1 MKVVSVI
8 NYKGGVGKTTITANL
23 ASEMVCRGKKVLV
36 IDLDPQTNLTF
47 SYMRVEEWSKTYEK
61 EKTIKYWF
69 DSIIDGT
76 RPVPSFKELIVK
88 KSGVDLICSHLGL
101 IDVDI
106 ELAAGLSAGTERQ
119 HRNNFVK
126 TYSYIKNELNRL
138 KGQYDIVLFDCPP
151 NFSIV
156 TKNALIAS
164 DYYIVPAKMDY
175 LSTLGINQLKN
186 HVVSL
191 VKQFNDYITD
201 ERKRAN
207 PTFLGVIATM
217 IAVRNNEP
225 ISAQKVYIQQ
235 LKRNKIDIF
244 DSKIRENKTIYAD
257 APEYGIPV
265 VCQSVSVGGTYGQ
278 VVSELKDLTTE
289 FMGKVGI

>member
-1 MKVVSVI
+1 M
-8 NYKGGVGKTTITANL
+8 
-23 ASEMVCRGKKVLV
+23 V

-47 SYMRVEEWSKTYEK
+47 SYMKVEEWSSTYEK

-76 RPVPSFKELIVK
+76 RPIPSFKSLIVK
-88 KSGVDLICSHLGL
+88 KSDVDLICSHLGL

-119 HRNNFVK
+119 HKNNFVK
-126 TYSYIKNELNRL
+126 TYSYIKNELKTL
-138 KGQYDIVLFDCPP
+138 ETEYDVVLFDCPP

-164 DYYIVPAKMDY
+164 NYYIVPAKMDY

-186 HVVSL
+186 HVDSL
-191 VKQFNDYITD
+191 VKQYNNYVS
-201 ERKRAN
+201 EENRRAN
-207 PTFLGVIATM
+207 PIFLGVIATM
-217 IAVRNNEP
+217 IAVRNGEP
-225 ISAQKVYIQQ
+225 ILAQQTYIQQ
-235 LKRNKIDIF
+235 LKRNKITIF
-244 DSKIRENKTIYAD
+244 DSTIRENKTIYAD

-265 VCQSVSVGGTYGQ
+265 VCKSVSAGSTYEQ
-278 VVSELKDLTTE
+278 VVLELQDLATE
-289 FMGKVGI
+289 FIRKVGV

>member
-1 MKVVSVI
+1 MKVVSII

-23 ASEMVCRGKKVLV
+23 ASEMACRGKRVLV

-47 SYMRVEEWSKTYEK
+47 SYMKVEEWSKTYEK

-76 RPVPSFKELIVK
+76 KPVPSFKDLIVRK
-88 KSGVDLICSHLGL
+88 NGVDLICSHLGL

-119 HRNNFVK
+119 HRNNFIK
-126 TYSYIKNELNRL
+126 TYSYIKNELNTL

-186 HVVSL
+186 HVTSL
-191 VKQFNDYITD
+191 VNQYNDYVTD
-201 ERKRAN
+201 ESKMAK
-207 PTFLGVIATM
+207 PIFLGVIATM
-217 IAVRNNEP
+217 IAVRNDEP

-235 LKRNKIDIF
+235 LKRNGITIF

-257 APEYGIPV
+257 AKSRASIEADKWKYIWSG
-265 VCQSVSVGGTYGQ
+265 SV
-278 VVSELKDLTTE
+278 
-289 FMGKVGI
+289 

>member
-1 MKVVSVI
+1 MKVVSII

-23 ASEMVCRGKKVLV
+23 ASEMAGKGKRVLA

-47 SYMRVEEWSKTYEK
+47 SYMKVEEWSSTYEK
-61 EKTIKYWF
+61 KKTIKYWF
-69 DSIIDGT
+69 DSIIEGT
-76 RPVPSFKELIVK
+76 RPAPSFKNLIVK
-88 KSGVDLICSHLGL
+88 KNGVDLICSHLGL

-119 HRNNFVK
+119 HRNNFIK
-126 TYSYIKNELNRL
+126 TYSYIKNELSMLRE
-138 KGQYDIVLFDCPP
+138 QYDIVLFDCPP

-191 VKQFNDYITD
+191 VKQYNDYITD
-201 ERKRAN
+201 EGKRVN
-207 PTFLGVIATM
+207 PIFLGVIATM

-235 LKRNKIDIF
+235 LKRNKITIF

-265 VCQSVSVGGTYGQ
+265 VCQSVSPGSTYDH
-278 VVSELKDLTTE
+278 VVSELKDLTAE
-289 FMGKVGI
+289 FMRKVGI

>member
-1 MKVVSVI
+1 MKVVSII

-23 ASEMVCRGKKVLV
+23 ASEMAYRGKRVLV

-47 SYMRVEEWSKTYEK
+47 SYMKVEEWSKTYEK

-76 RPVPSFKELIVK
+76 KPVPSFKELIVRK
-88 KSGVDLICSHLGL
+88 NGVDLICSHLGL

-119 HRNNFVK
+119 HRNNFIK
-126 TYSYIKNELNRL
+126 TYSYIKNELNTL
-138 KGQYDIVLFDCPP
+138 KEQYDIVLFDCPP

-186 HVVSL
+186 HVASL
-191 VKQFNDYITD
+191 VNQYNDYIMD
-201 ERKRAN
+201 ESKMAK
-207 PTFLGVIATM
+207 PIFLGVIATM

-235 LKRNKIDIF
+235 LKRNGITIF

-265 VCQSVSVGGTYGQ
+265 VCQIVSSGSTYGH

-289 FMGKVGI
+289 FTRKVGI

>member
-8 NYKGGVGKTTITANL
+8 NYKGGVGKTTVTANL
-23 ASEMVCRGKKVLV
+23 ASEMVRRGIKVLV

-47 SYMRVEEWSKTYEK
+47 SYMKVEEWSSTYEK

-76 RPVPSFKELIVK
+76 RPIPSFKSLIVK

-119 HRNNFVK
+119 HKNNFVK
-126 TYSYIKNELNRL
+126 TYSYVKNELKTL
-138 KGQYDIVLFDCPP
+138 ETEYDVVLFDCPP

-175 LSTLGINQLKN
+175 PSTLGINQLKN
-186 HVVSL
+186 HVDSL
-191 VKQFNDYITD
+191 VKQYNNYVS
-201 ERKRAN
+201 EENRRAN
-207 PTFLGVIATM
+207 PIFLGVIATM
-217 IAVRNNEP
+217 IAVRNGDP
-225 ISAQKVYIQQ
+225 ILAQQTYIQQ
-235 LKRNKIDIF
+235 LKRNKITIF
-244 DSKIRENKTIYAD
+244 DSTIRENKTIYAD

-265 VCQSVSVGGTYGQ
+265 VCKSVSAGSTYEQ
-278 VVSELKDLTTE
+278 VVLELQDLATE
-289 FMGKVGI
+289 FIRKVGV

>member
-8 NYKGGVGKTTITANL
+8 NYKGGVGKTTVTANL
-23 ASEMVCRGKKVLV
+23 ASEMVRRGKKVLV

-47 SYMRVEEWSKTYEK
+47 SYMKVEEWSSTYEK

-76 RPVPSFKELIVK
+76 RPIPSFKSLIVK
-88 KSGVDLICSHLGL
+88 KSDVDLICSHLGL

-119 HRNNFVK
+119 HKNNFVK
-126 TYSYIKNELNRL
+126 TYSYIKNELKTL
-138 KGQYDIVLFDCPP
+138 ETEYDVVLFDCPP

-164 DYYIVPAKMDY
+164 NYYIVPAKMDY

-186 HVVSL
+186 HVDSL
-191 VKQFNDYITD
+191 VKQYNNYVS
-201 ERKRAN
+201 EENRRAN
-207 PTFLGVIATM
+207 PIFLGVIATM
-217 IAVRNNEP
+217 IAVRNGEP
-225 ISAQKVYIQQ
+225 ILAQQTYIQQ
-235 LKRNKIDIF
+235 LKRNKITIF
-244 DSKIRENKTIYAD
+244 DSTIRENKTIYAD

-265 VCQSVSVGGTYGQ
+265 VCKSVSAGSTYEQ
-278 VVSELKDLTTE
+278 VVLELQDLATE
-289 FMGKVGI
+289 FIRKVGV

>member
-1 MKVVSVI
+1 MKVVSII
-8 NYKGGVGKTTITANL
+8 NYKGGVGKTTVTANL
-23 ASEMVCRGKKVLV
+23 ASEMVRRKKKVLV

-47 SYMRVEEWSKTYEK
+47 SYMKVEEWSQTYE
-61 EKTIKYWF
+61 EKRTIKYWF

-76 RPVPSFKELIVK
+76 KPIPTFKELIVNK
-88 KSGVDLICSHLGL
+88 NGVDLICSHLGL

-126 TYSYIKNELNRL
+126 TYSYIKNEL
-138 KGQYDIVLFDCPP
+138 KTIEEEYDIVLFDCPP

-186 HVVSL
+186 HVDSL
-191 VKQFNDYITD
+191 VKQFNNYISD
-201 ERKRAN
+201 ENKKAN
-207 PTFLGVIATM
+207 PVFLGVIATM

-225 ISAQKVYIQQ
+225 ISAQKTYIQQ
-235 LKRNKIDIF
+235 LKRNGIEIF
-244 DSKIRENKTIYAD
+244 DSMIRENKTIYAD

-265 VCQSVSVGGTYGQ
+265 VCQSVSGGNTYRQ

>member
-23 ASEMVCRGKKVLV
+23 ASEMVRKNKRVLV

-47 SYMRVEEWSKTYEK
+47 SYIKVEKWRSEYEK
-61 EKTIKYWF
+61 NRTIKYWF

-76 RPVPSFKELIVK
+76 RPIPTFRDLIVK
-88 KSGVDLICSHLGL
+88 NNGVDLICSHLGL

-119 HRNNFVK
+119 HKNNFIK
-126 TYSYIKNELNRL
+126 TYSYIKNELITL
-138 KGQYDIVLFDCPP
+138 KDEYDIVLFDCPP

-156 TKNALIAS
+156 TKNALVAS
-164 DYYIVPAKMDY
+164 DYYVVPAKMDY

-186 HVVSL
+186 HVDSL
-191 VKQFNDYITD
+191 VEQYNHYIVEDNKKT
-201 ERKRAN
+201 N
-207 PTFLGVIATM
+207 PVFLGVIATM
-217 IAVRNNEP
+217 VSIRNNTP
-225 ISAQKVYIQQ
+225 ISAQQTYVQQ
-235 LKRNKIDIF
+235 LKRNKITLF
-244 DSKIRENKTIYAD
+244 DSMIRENKTIYAD

-265 VCQSVSVGGTYGQ
+265 VCQSVSSGSTYEQ
-278 VVSELKDLTTE
+278 VVLELKRLTNE
-289 FMGKVGI
+289 FIGKVGI

>member
-191 VKQFNDYITD
+191 VKQFNDYIAD

>member
-23 ASEMVCRGKKVLV
+23 ASEMAHRGKKVLV

-47 SYMRVEEWSKTYEK
+47 SYIKVEKWSSDYEK
-61 EKTIKYWF
+61 NRTIKYWF

-76 RPVPSFKELIVK
+76 RPIPTFRELIVK

-119 HRNNFVK
+119 HRNNFIK
-126 TYSYIKNELNRL
+126 TYSYIKNELVKL
-138 KGQYDIVLFDCPP
+138 EQEYDIVLFDCPP

-186 HVVSL
+186 HVDSL
-191 VKQFNDYITD
+191 VKQFNNY
-201 ERKRAN
+201 
-207 PTFLGVIATM
+207 
-217 IAVRNNEP
+217 
-225 ISAQKVYIQQ
+225 
-235 LKRNKIDIF
+235 
-244 DSKIRENKTIYAD
+244 
-257 APEYGIPV
+257 
-265 VCQSVSVGGTYGQ
+265 
-278 VVSELKDLTTE
+278 LKDNN
-289 FMGKVGI
+289 K

>member
-23 ASEMVCRGKKVLV
+23 ASEMANRGKKVLI

-47 SYMRVEEWSKTYEK
+47 SYIKVEKWSSDYEQNR
-61 EKTIKYWF
+61 TIKYWF

-76 RPVPSFKELIVK
+76 RPIPSFKELIIK

-101 IDVDI
+101 INVDI

-119 HRNNFVK
+119 HRNNYIK
-126 TYSYIKNELNRL
+126 TYSYIKNELVTL
-138 KGQYDIVLFDCPP
+138 EQEYDIVLFDCPP

-186 HVVSL
+186 HVDSL
-191 VKQFNDYITD
+191 VKDFNNYLKDDDKKI
-201 ERKRAN
+201 N
-207 PTFLGVIATM
+207 PIFLGVIATM
-217 IAVRNNEP
+217 IAVRNDNP
-225 ISAQKVYIQQ
+225 ISAQQTYIQQ
-235 LKRNKIDIF
+235 LKRNNINIF
-244 DSKIRENKTIYAD
+244 NSMIRENKTLYAD

-265 VCQSVSVGGTYGQ
+265 VCQRVSPGGTYEQ
-278 VVSELKDLTTE
+278 VVLELKNLATE
-289 FMGKVGI
+289 FIRKVGI

>member
-1 MKVVSVI
+1 MKVVSII

-23 ASEMVCRGKKVLV
+23 ASEMACRGKRVLV

-47 SYMRVEEWSKTYEK
+47 SYMKVEEWSKTYEK

-76 RPVPSFKELIVK
+76 KPVPSFKDLIVRK
-88 KSGVDLICSHLGL
+88 NGVDLICSHLGL

-119 HRNNFVK
+119 HRNNFIK
-126 TYSYIKNELNRL
+126 TYSYIKNELNTL

-186 HVVSL
+186 HVTSL
-191 VKQFNDYITD
+191 VNQYNDYVTD
-201 ERKRAN
+201 ESKMAK
-207 PTFLGVIATM
+207 PIFLGVIATM
-217 IAVRNNEP
+217 IAVRNDEP

-235 LKRNKIDIF
+235 LKRNGITIF

-265 VCQSVSVGGTYGQ
+265 VCQIVSSGSTYGQ

-289 FMGKVGI
+289 FARKVGI

>member
-164 DYYIVPAKMDY
+164 DYYVVPAKMDY